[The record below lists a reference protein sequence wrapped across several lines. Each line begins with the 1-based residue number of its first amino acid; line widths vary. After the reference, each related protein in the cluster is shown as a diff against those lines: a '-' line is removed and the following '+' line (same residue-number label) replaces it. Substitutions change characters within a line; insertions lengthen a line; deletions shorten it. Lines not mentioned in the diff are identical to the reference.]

1 MPSNKSLILYD
12 SGLANAVC
20 AAVFLARAQLNCFWL
35 IDLGRACKQ
44 VVGMSIDNGSHIV
57 AKQLQSAASLPRLM
71 VRMAC
76 DSDRVFSGSV
86 RLAEL
91 PRLVPFVPQEAPE
104 TSLDFDLRFFRDEG
118 RAMLAQMDVQTTV
131 QVDCARCL
139 QPMSLSLTGSSLLQF
154 VYNDDQAEQVGDARE
169 PVLIDAEGGVII
181 SDLLEE
187 EVLMAVPTVAMHE
200 HQCQPTWREEVDDV
214 DLVVERPKRPSP
226 FAALAEQWNA
236 PGSGM
241 SVAKGSGKKSED
253 H

>member
-1 MPSNKSLILYD
+1 
-12 SGLANAVC
+12 
-20 AAVFLARAQLNCFWL
+20 L
-35 IDLGRACKQ
+35 IDFGRACKQ
-44 VVGMSIDNGSHIV
+44 VFGMSVDNGSHPVIGQ
-57 AKQLQSAASLPRLM
+57 AGRQLQSAASLPRLM

-91 PRLVPFVPQEAPE
+91 PRLLPFVPQEAPE

-118 RAMLAQMDVQTTV
+118 RAMLAQLDVQTTV

-139 QPMSLSLTGSSLLQF
+139 QPMSLPLTGSSLLQF

-169 PVLIDAEGGVII
+169 PVLVDAEGGVTI

-187 EVLMAVPTVAMHE
+187 EVLMAIPTVAMHDY
-200 HQCQPTWREEVDDV
+200 QCQPVWREDAVDEDAAP
-214 DLVVERPKRPSP
+214 VVERPERPNP
-226 FAALAEQWNA
+226 FAALAEQWNGSSA
-236 PGSGM
+236 KMPG
-241 SVAKGSGKKSED
+241 AKGSGKKGED

>member
-1 MPSNKSLILYD
+1 
-12 SGLANAVC
+12 
-20 AAVFLARAQLNCFWL
+20 
-35 IDLGRACKQ
+35 
-44 VVGMSIDNGSHIV
+44 MSVDNGSHPV
-57 AKQLQSAASLPRLM
+57 VGQAGRQLQSAASLPRLM

-91 PRLVPFVPQEAPE
+91 PRLLPFVPQEAPE

-118 RAMLAQMDVQTTV
+118 RAMLAQLDVQTTV

-139 QPMSLSLTGSSLLQF
+139 QPMSLPLTGSSLLQF

-169 PVLIDAEGGVII
+169 PVLVDAEGGVTI

-200 HQCQPTWREEVDDV
+200 HQCQPAWREEAEDEVV
-214 DLVVERPKRPSP
+214 EPVVERPERPNP

-236 PGSGM
+236 PG
-241 SVAKGSGKKSED
+241 AKGSGKKGED